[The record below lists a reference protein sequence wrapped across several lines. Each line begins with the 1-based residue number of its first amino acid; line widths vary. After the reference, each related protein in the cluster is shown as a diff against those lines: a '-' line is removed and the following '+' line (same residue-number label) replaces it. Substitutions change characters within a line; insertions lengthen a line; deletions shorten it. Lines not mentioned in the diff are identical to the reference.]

1 MENEN
6 KNIDKI
12 IDRLQNGVRE
22 IFEGDKFKHYL
33 EVMAKFHTF
42 SSYNWQLIYEQCP
55 NATKLA
61 GYVQWKRDFNRHVK
75 KGEKAIRILAP
86 RFVEGGMRGFKEVC
100 IFDISQ
106 TEGAPLPQ
114 NGIEVKILE
123 GNYESY
129 EILFNA
135 LTKISPLPI
144 EFGKLKAGVRGT
156 CYIGRKIVISVGM
169 SQLQNT
175 KTLIHEIAHELLHN
189 GTDKNKNT
197 KEVEA
202 ESVAY
207 AVCSYFNLDTSEYS
221 FNYVADWSE
230 DKQLDILRSSLETIT
245 EAANKIISDIL
256 EYLGEDIEDIDFD
269 IGDDEQ
275 RGKELYELG
284 MLYYNDLQYE
294 RSTEYFKEAAEL
306 GNIDAIRNIADCY
319 YIGVGVDND
328 LCEAYKW
335 FKKLANYNDADA
347 CYILGNICNNPTYK
361 DADTEEVFYW
371 YEKAANL
378 GSSYACYELGNCYKF
393 GLGVE
398 VDYEKAQEYY
408 YEAAILGNKQARR
421 CIDAKII
428 YKKGFV
434 LYRKKKYAEAMR
446 YLHMAAELGNVEANY
461 LLGCF
466 YDFGY
471 GVKINYEKAYDYY
484 LCAAENGH
492 AHAQYDVGFAFRYA
506 RGIERNLE
514 KAIYWFKKSAALECD
529 AGQYEL
535 ANCYW
540 HGIGVEEDRRLATE
554 YYLKAYE
561 QGYDKAGY
569 RLVRCYYYGL
579 NIDKNLVEEFIDNY
593 VCFGGDNDKEF
604 LFYLGEMYY
613 EGNLVEQD
621 YKRAVE
627 CFEEAIDI
635 DYNSYYHLA
644 ECYFY
649 GLGTERNLSKA
660 FEYYQEAS
668 YNPNI
673 YKEKASEKMYALL
686 LKGYWKDE
694 IDDDVFESIA
704 YDAEKG
710 DCKAQFILGNCY
722 YNGYGIDVDYAEA
735 LSWREKVAEAGDAQA
750 QFLVAQQYFSGIG
763 TLFDA
768 ERAKHW
774 YTLSAEN
781 GNVEA
786 QFELAKLLENGKDR
800 VKKNLA
806 GAFYWYK
813 KAAEADD
820 IYAILKVGQM
830 YDAGIGIGKNIEK
843 ALYWYEKAAAKNSID
858 AIYYLANMSLYIHR
872 DIPKCIAGYEKILKL
887 TQNKKMKGLV
897 LTKLGIFYS
906 QGIGVKKDTYKAM
919 YYYRDAVANDS
930 AEAAYLLGNFYLQ
943 QKDYGAAKRAV
954 EVFMLGADCG
964 SIACR
969 KKLAELY
976 INGIV
981 VQKSKNNAIKWLAEA
996 AKSGDVEAEIKM
1008 LELLQSDDESQHD
1021 EEKASEEK
1029 ADGLNSNLADK
1040 LADIF
1045 S

>member
-22 IFEGDKFKHYL
+22 IFEGDNFKHYL

-86 RFVEGGMRGFKEVC
+86 RFGEGGMRGFKEVC

-106 TEGAPLPQ
+106 TEGEELPDGHIPWH
-114 NGIEVKILE
+114 NLYGDCK
-123 GNYESY
+123 NYDL
-129 EILFNA
+129 LFNA
-135 LTKISPLPI
+135 LVSASPLPV
-144 EFGKLKAGVRGT
+144 EFEKLKGCDGI
-156 CYIGRKIVISVGM
+156 CYHGRRIALNIGM
-169 SQLQNT
+169 SQSQNLL
-175 KTLIHEIAHELLHN
+175 TLVHEITHELLHKESKA
-189 GTDKNKNT
+189 DKNT

-207 AVCSYFNLDTSEYS
+207 SVCSYFGIDSSKNS
-221 FNYVADWSE
+221 FGYVADWSK

-245 EAANKIISDIL
+245 KTANKIISDVL
-256 EYLGEDIEDIDFD
+256 SYLDEENIGIDIDTE
-269 IGDDEQ
+269 DDDQ

-284 MLYYNDLQYE
+284 LSYYREENYE
-294 RSTEYFKEAAEL
+294 GAVEYFEQAAEL
-306 GNIDAIRNIADCY
+306 GYKEAIEILADWY
-319 YIGVGVDND
+319 HNGIGVEYN
-328 LCEAYKW
+328 LYEAYKW
-335 FKKLANYNDADA
+335 FERLANLEDNDA
-347 CYILGNICNNPTYK
+347 CCILGNICS
-361 DADTEEVFYW
+361 EELDIPNYDEAVYW
-371 YEKAANL
+371 YKKAV
-378 GSSYACYELGNCYKF
+378 ELGNYDAYYPLGYCYEY
-393 GLGVE
+393 GLGV
-398 VDYEKAQEYY
+398 KADSERSQEYY
-408 YEAAILGNKQARR
+408 IEAFLAGYEDAIEA
-421 CIDAKII
+421 IDSDLI
-428 YKKGFV
+428 YKKGYSI
-434 LYRKKKYAEAMR
+434 YRQKKYAESLR
-446 YLHMAAELGNVEANY
+446 YLKIAAELGNVEANY
-461 LLGCF
+461 LLGYF

-484 LCAAENGH
+484 LFAAENGH

-540 HGIGVEEDRRLATE
+540 DGIGVEEDRGLATE

-561 QGYDKAGY
+561 QGYIKAGY
-569 RLVRCYYYGL
+569 GLVQCYYYGL
-579 NIDKNLVEEFIDNY
+579 GIDNTIIKDFIENYINIDKE
-593 VCFGGDNDKEF
+593 NDDDF
-604 LFYLGEMYY
+604 LFVLGELYY
-613 EGNLVEQD
+613 AGNLVKQD
-621 YKRAVE
+621 YSKAVK
-627 CFEEAIDI
+627 CFEKAKDGCE
-635 DYNSYYHLA
+635 YHMYYHLA

-649 GLGTERNLSKA
+649 GLGVKRDLDKA
-660 FEYYQEAS
+660 FENYRLAA
-668 YNPNI
+668 YNDNI
-673 YKEKASEKMYALL
+673 YDKQAFNKMYDLL
-686 LKGYWKDE
+686 LQDYWNYK
-694 IDDDVFESIA
+694 IDDDLI
-704 YDAEKG
+704 YDITDDAENEYQM
-710 DCKAQFILGNCY
+710 AQLMLAKCY

-735 LSWREKVAEAGDAQA
+735 LSWREKVAEAGNAQA

-763 TLFDA
+763 TLIDI
-768 ERAKHW
+768 EKAKHW

-786 QFELAKLLENGKDR
+786 QFELAKLLENGKD
-800 VKKNLA
+800 VIKKNLA

-858 AIYYLANMSLYIHR
+858 AIYYLANISLYIHR
-872 DIPKCIAGYEKILKL
+872 DIQKCIAGYEKILKL

-906 QGIGVKKDTYKAM
+906 QGIGVKKDSYKAM
-919 YYYRDAVANDS
+919 HYYRDAVANDS
-930 AEAAYLLGNFYLQ
+930 AEAAYLLGNIYLQ

-964 SIACR
+964 SIVCQ
-969 KKLAELY
+969 KKLADLY
-976 INGIV
+976 LNGIV
-981 VQKSKNNAIKWLAEA
+981 VQKSKDNAIKWLAEA

-1008 LELLQSDDESQHD
+1008 LELLQSDNESQHD
-1021 EEKASEEK
+1021 EEKTSEKK
-1029 ADGLNSNLADK
+1029 ADGLNSDMADK